1 MNLIIKASLSEPP
14 SEALYFR
21 YLTLVAKSHLNF
33 EVLIESEKARVDFYF
48 KFLKKRGMMDYVSE
62 IIIPEYSIEGVRI
75 DAELNYPKT
84 ILVKAI
90 SCENVV
96 ALLGQIKFLKSL

>member
-1 MNLIIKASLSEPP
+1 
-14 SEALYFR
+14 
-21 YLTLVAKSHLNF
+21 
-33 EVLIESEKARVDFYF
+33 
-48 KFLKKRGMMDYVSE
+48 MDYVSE